1 MVNAV
6 GSNTKTLIAVDIIIG
21 ISYNNGMPKYLT
33 IEYSKPD
40 GTDSIAVPFKLRGE
54 RIVTRW
60 VNQVQ
65 EAIKRYPIDDPAR
78 FYGFGT
84 VESQAQIALNLIN
97 SCVDN
102 INAIQPL
109 ATRKLADIND
119 QDTLNYLHH
128 VFEVN
133 HGLLDA
139 SGTKDQE
146 LKKHLCDLNIL
157 VHRCETVARGARPRH
172 VVTWFGLPKSEQ
184 LDIIDY
190 EMFTNKYEFGTVYLN
205 YVEIGKTLE
214 DLSNDRDNYIS
225 DEAFQPFKHF
235 SADFNVKYF
244 DVSQEEVQR
253 IDTQMLDFWHTH
265 NDFFVKRGL
274 YGNHP
279 LLRPGS
285 IPVATIEYSG
295 NVLEDIA
302 TRQFVKSV
310 SFN

>member
-1 MVNAV
+1 
-6 GSNTKTLIAVDIIIG
+6 
-21 ISYNNGMPKYLT
+21 MPKYLT

-40 GTDSIAVPFKLRGE
+40 GTDSISVPFKLHEG

-60 VNQVQ
+60 VNQVR
-65 EAIKRYPIDDPAR
+65 EALKRYPIDDPAR

-84 VESQAQIALNLIN
+84 LEEQTQTALRLIN
-97 SCVDN
+97 ECVDT
-102 INAIQPL
+102 INSIEHL
-109 ATRKLADIND
+109 VDRKLTDIND

-133 HGLLDA
+133 HGLLDQ
-139 SGTKDQE
+139 SGIG
-146 LKKHLCDLNIL
+146 LSLLRAHLCNLNIL
-157 VHRCETVARGARPRH
+157 VHRCETVARGPRPRH
-172 VVTWFGLPKSEQ
+172 VVTWFGLPKAEQ
-184 LDIIDY
+184 LDILDY
-190 EMFTNKYEFGTVYLN
+190 ELFTNQYKFGTVYLN

-214 DLSNDRDNYIS
+214 DLSNDRDTYIS

-244 DVSQEEVQR
+244 DVSAEEVAG
-253 IDTQMLDFWHTH
+253 IDTQMLDFWHEH
-265 NDFFVKRGL
+265 NEFFVKHGL

-295 NVLEDIA
+295 NVLEELA